1 LASFGPDTGPKGAK
15 TWGPSNQRGKLLS
28 ETKHL
33 AGTLAG
39 MTMTGQE
46 RPAGAAASDPVEV
59 AGRLRLSTTR
69 LARILRQQDQLGLTP
84 TVTAALATIGREGP
98 LTLGALAASE
108 QVSPPTITRVVGKL
122 EADGLVRRRPD
133 PADGRVTRVELSA
146 AGRRQLDTGR
156 TRRTAWLA
164 TRLRELP
171 PEDLERL
178 AEAADVLERL
188 TSPPENDR

>member
-1 LASFGPDTGPKGAK
+1 MTVTRHEQPFRTAGP
-15 TWGPSNQRGKLLS
+15 
-28 ETKHL
+28 
-33 AGTLAG
+33 
-39 MTMTGQE
+39 
-46 RPAGAAASDPVEV
+46 DPVEV

-84 TVTAALATIGREGP
+84 TMTAALATIGREGP

-122 EADGLVRRRPD
+122 EAAGLVRRRPD

-171 PEDLERL
+171 AEDFERL

-188 TSPPENDR
+188 TSAPGPEPGP

>member
-1 LASFGPDTGPKGAK
+1 VTVTRQEQAP
-15 TWGPSNQRGKLLS
+15 
-28 ETKHL
+28 
-33 AGTLAG
+33 GT
-39 MTMTGQE
+39 
-46 RPAGAAASDPVEV
+46 AAPDPVEV
-59 AGRLRLSTTR
+59 AGRLRLSSTR

-84 TVTAALATIGREGP
+84 TMTAALATIGREGP

-122 EADGLVRRRPD
+122 EAAGLVRRRPD
-133 PADGRVTRVELSA
+133 QADGRVTRVELSA

-188 TSPPENDR
+188 TSAPDPEPRP

>member
-1 LASFGPDTGPKGAK
+1 
-15 TWGPSNQRGKLLS
+15 
-28 ETKHL
+28 
-33 AGTLAG
+33 
-39 MTMTGQE
+39 MT
-46 RPAGAAASDPVEV
+46 RPEQTATAPDPVEV

-84 TVTAALATIGREGP
+84 TLTAALATIAREGP
-98 LTLGALAASE
+98 LTLGALATSE

-122 EADGLVRRRPD
+122 EAAGLVRRRPD
-133 PADGRVTRVELSA
+133 PTDGRVSRVELSP

-171 PEDLERL
+171 PEDLARL
-178 AEAADVLERL
+178 HEAAGVLERL
-188 TSPPENDR
+188 TSAPAPDPGV

>member
-1 LASFGPDTGPKGAK
+1 M
-15 TWGPSNQRGKLLS
+15 
-28 ETKHL
+28 TKQGRTTT
-33 AGTLAG
+33 A
-39 MTMTGQE
+39 
-46 RPAGAAASDPVEV
+46 PDPVEV

-84 TVTAALATIGREGP
+84 TLTAALATIGREGP
-98 LTLGALAASE
+98 LTLGELAARE

-122 EADGLVRRRPD
+122 EDAGLVRRRPD
-133 PADGRVTRVELSA
+133 PNDGQVSRVELSP

-171 PEDLERL
+171 PEDLARL
-178 AEAADVLERL
+178 HEAAAVLERL
-188 TSPPENDR
+188 TRAPAPQE